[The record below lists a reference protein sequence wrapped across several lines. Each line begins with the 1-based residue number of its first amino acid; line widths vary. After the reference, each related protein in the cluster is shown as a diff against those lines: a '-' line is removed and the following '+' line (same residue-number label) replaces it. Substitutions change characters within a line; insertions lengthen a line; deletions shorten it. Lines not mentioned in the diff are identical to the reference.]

1 MDKLVASLM
10 PLLEKYQ
17 EHAQLENLLKLV
29 SWKFRI
35 SLMVAL
41 LKWMIQD
48 KILLQFLR

>member
-17 EHAQLENLLKLV
+17 GHAQLENLLKLV